1 MGTGAVVLLVV
12 MAVMAMV
19 RSNNRMSADD
29 TTGAI
34 VTGILFAFNVGILV
48 LGNPWVWAGW
58 MGAVAA
64 KTLFMPSDETIRER
78 LTMPDGVFAISLVV
92 SVLINGLL
100 FMAFQWLR

>member
-1 MGTGAVVLLVV
+1 MGTGAIVLLVV

-19 RSNNRMSADD
+19 RSNNRMAVED
-29 TTGAI
+29 TSGAI
-34 VTGILFAFNVGILV
+34 VTGVLFAFNVGILV

-58 MGAVAA
+58 MAGVAA
-64 KTLFMPSDETIRER
+64 KTLFMPSDETLRER

-92 SVLINGLL
+92 SVLVNGLL